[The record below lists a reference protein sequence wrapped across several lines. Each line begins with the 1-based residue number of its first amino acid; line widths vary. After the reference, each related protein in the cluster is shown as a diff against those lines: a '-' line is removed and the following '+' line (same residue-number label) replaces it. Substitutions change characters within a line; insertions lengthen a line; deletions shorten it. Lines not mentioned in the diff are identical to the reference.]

1 MRRASP
7 QRLVVLGVLLL
18 GQQLG
23 SGATLVAA
31 PTERANALTA
41 DERAT
46 LLQYAND
53 TWRSFEK
60 LTLPSGL
67 PADSLSADG
76 EGWSNPLSQTSPTN
90 IAAYLWSTLAAER
103 LHLIGSSEARS
114 RLDKTLATLAGMDR
128 THGLFFNMLDPRT
141 GAVLKVS
148 PFDSSPVEPYLS
160 AVDNAWLAV
169 ALTMVANSE
178 LSLRERAGR
187 LLEPIDFRFFYDPYD
202 AADPVRHPGQLHVGY
217 RTDDQTFD
225 GHYGMLNTEARI
237 ASYFGIA
244 RGQLPPEHYYRMFR
258 TLPENLE
265 QQQSPRGTTRDYY
278 GVKVFE
284 GSYDYRGA
292 RIVPSWGGSM
302 FEALMV
308 TLFVPE
314 DVWAPRS
321 WGINHPLY
329 VRAQIAH
336 GLEEAG
342 YGYWGF
348 SPAASPRGGYEV
360 YGVKALGTYSLGYF
374 SYEIGLPVPPP
385 QMPHSTQFTHGIVTP
400 HASFLALRY
409 APHEA
414 VANLRALSASLPIY
428 GPLGFQDSVDVSAGV
443 TSGRILALDQGM
455 IMAAIANELVNDTM
469 QHAFSDGQ
477 VERIVRPLI
486 AVEEFSAGL
495 PGQLIGAQPTVVDS
509 QVGGKERVLVSVL
522 FSLKKEP
529 TPPITRA
536 RSLAP

>member
-1 MRRASP
+1 MRRAS
-7 QRLVVLGVLLL
+7 QQSLVGLGVLLL
-18 GQQLG
+18 GLQLG
-23 SGATLVAA
+23 SGSTLLA
-31 PTERANALTA
+31 PRTGRASALTE

-46 LLQYAND
+46 LLRYAND
-53 TWRSFEK
+53 TWRSFER

-67 PADSLSADG
+67 PADSLSRDG
-76 EGWSNPLSQTSPTN
+76 EGWSNPLSHTSPTN

-114 RLDKTLATLAGMDR
+114 RLDRTLATLAGMDR

-148 PFDSSPVEPYLS
+148 PFDSSSVEPYLS

-187 LLEPIDFRFFYDPYD
+187 LLEPIDFRFFYDPYE
-202 AADPVRHPGQLHVGY
+202 AADPEGHPGQLRVGY
-217 RTDDQTFD
+217 WVDDHSFY
-225 GHYGMLNTEARI
+225 GHYGLLNTEARI
-237 ASYFGIA
+237 ASYLGIA

-258 TLPENLE
+258 TLPENLGP

-284 GSYDYRGA
+284 GSYEYRGA

-336 GLEEAG
+336 GLEEVG

-360 YGVKALGTYSLGYF
+360 YGVKALGTYNLGYF
-374 SYEIGLPVPPP
+374 SYEIGPPVPLPL
-385 QMPHSTQFTHGIVTP
+385 MPHSTRSTHGVVTP

-414 VANLRALSASLPIY
+414 IANLRALSSGLPIY

-455 IMAAIANELVNDTM
+455 IMAAIANELADDAM

-477 VERIVRPLI
+477 VEQIVRPLI
-486 AVEEFSAGL
+486 AVEQFSAGL
-495 PGQLIGAQPTVVDS
+495 PGQLIGVQPTVAGSQDGGRRRIQDS
-509 QVGGKERVLVSVL
+509 N
-522 FSLKKEP
+522 
-529 TPPITRA
+529 A
-536 RSLAP
+536 RISRTAHTAAPGSIAPQ

>member
-1 MRRASP
+1 MPVATDSRCCDEASFSAKLGCLWSIAHRAATW
-7 QRLVVLGVLLL
+7 V
-18 GQQLG
+18 
-23 SGATLVAA
+23 GATLPAS
-31 PTERANALTA
+31 PTGRASALTE

-46 LLQYAND
+46 LLRYAND
-53 TWRSFEK
+53 TWRSFER

-67 PADSLSADG
+67 PADSLSGDS

-103 LHLIGSSEARS
+103 LHLIGPSEARS
-114 RLDKTLATLAGMDR
+114 RLDRTLATLAGMDR

-141 GAVLKVS
+141 GAALKVS
-148 PFDSSPVEPYLS
+148 PFDSSPVQPHLS

-217 RTDDQTFD
+217 WTDDQTFY
-225 GHYGMLNTEARI
+225 GHYGMLNSEARI
-237 ASYFGIA
+237 ASYLGIA

-258 TLPENLE
+258 TLPENLGP
-265 QQQSPRGTTRDYY
+265 QQQPPRGTTRDYY
-278 GVKVFE
+278 GVNVFE
-284 GSYDYRGA
+284 GSYEYRGA

-360 YGVKALGTYSLGYF
+360 YGVKALGAYSLGYL
-374 SYEIGLPVPPP
+374 SNEIGP
-385 QMPHSTQFTHGIVTP
+385 
-400 HASFLALRY
+400 
-409 APHEA
+409 
-414 VANLRALSASLPIY
+414 
-428 GPLGFQDSVDVSAGV
+428 
-443 TSGRILALDQGM
+443 
-455 IMAAIANELVNDTM
+455 
-469 QHAFSDGQ
+469 
-477 VERIVRPLI
+477 RP
-486 AVEEFSAGL
+486 SRH
-495 PGQLIGAQPTVVDS
+495 P
-509 QVGGKERVLVSVL
+509 
-522 FSLKKEP
+522 
-529 TPPITRA
+529 
-536 RSLAP
+536 

>member
-7 QRLVVLGVLLL
+7 QSLVAIGVLISGL
-18 GQQLG
+18 QLG
-23 SGATLVAA
+23 LGSTLLAS
-31 PTERANALTA
+31 PMGRASALTA

-46 LLQYAND
+46 LLRYASD

-67 PADSLSADG
+67 PADSLSGDR
-76 EGWSNPLSQTSPTN
+76 EGRSNLVSQTSPSD

-103 LHLIGSSEARS
+103 LHLIGPSEASS
-114 RLDKTLATLAGMDR
+114 RLDRTLATLAGMDR
-128 THGLFFNMLDPRT
+128 AHGLFFNMLDPRT
-141 GAVLKVS
+141 GAVLTVS
-148 PFDSSPVEPYLS
+148 PFDSSPIQPRLS
-160 AVDNAWLAV
+160 TVDNAWLAV

-178 LSLRERAGR
+178 LPLRERAGK
-187 LLEPIDFRFFYDPYD
+187 LLKPIDFRFLYDPYD

-217 RTDDQTFD
+217 RTNEHRFY

-237 ASYFGIA
+237 ASYLGIA

-258 TLPENLE
+258 TLPENLGP

-278 GVKVFE
+278 GVKAFE
-284 GSYDYRGA
+284 GTYDYRGA

-336 GLEEAG
+336 GLDEVG

-360 YGVKALGTYSLGYF
+360 YGVKALGTSSLGYYSF
-374 SYEIGLPVPPP
+374 DVGPTVPPALV
-385 QMPHSTQFTHGIVTP
+385 PHSTRSTHGVVTP

-414 VANLRALSASLPIY
+414 VANLRALSGGLPIY
-428 GPLGFQDSVDVSAGV
+428 GPLGFEDSVDVSAGV
-443 TSGRILALDQGM
+443 TSARILALDQGM
-455 IMAAIANELVNDTM
+455 IMAAIANELADDAM

-477 VERIVRPLI
+477 VEQVVRPLI
-486 AVEEFSAGL
+486 AVEQFSAEL
-495 PGQLIGAQPTVVDS
+495 PGQLIGTQPPVVHSQDPGKRPIQVSNARISKTAHTVVPGS
-509 QVGGKERVLVSVL
+509 
-522 FSLKKEP
+522 
-529 TPPITRA
+529 T
-536 RSLAP
+536 APQ

>member
-7 QRLVVLGVLLL
+7 QSLVVLGVLLL
-18 GQQLG
+18 GLQLG
-23 SGATLVAA
+23 SGPTLLASS
-31 PTERANALTA
+31 TGRASALTA

-46 LLQYAND
+46 LLRYAND
-53 TWRSFEK
+53 TWRSLER

-67 PADSLSADG
+67 PADSLSGDG
-76 EGWSNPLSQTSPTN
+76 DGWSQPLSQTSPTN
-90 IAAYLWSTLAAER
+90 IAVYLWSTLAAER
-103 LHLIGSSEARS
+103 LNLIGPAEARS
-114 RLDKTLATLAGMDR
+114 RLDRTLTTLAGMDR
-128 THGLFFNMLDPRT
+128 THGFFFNMLDPRT
-141 GAVLKVS
+141 GAALKVS
-148 PFDSSPVEPYLS
+148 PFDSSPVEPRLS

-169 ALTMVANSE
+169 ALTMVANSDR
-178 LSLRERAGR
+178 SLRERAGR

-202 AADPVRHPGQLHVGY
+202 AADPVNHPGQLHVGY
-217 RTDDQTFD
+217 HTDDHAFY

-237 ASYFGIA
+237 ASYLGIA
-244 RGQLPPEHYYRMFR
+244 RGQLPPEHYYRMYR
-258 TLPENLE
+258 TLPESLGP
-265 QQQSPRGTTRDYY
+265 QQQSPRGMTREYS

-284 GSYDYRGA
+284 GSYEYRGA

-336 GLEEAG
+336 GLDEVG

-348 SPAASPRGGYEV
+348 SPAASPQGGYEV
-360 YGVKALGTYSLGYF
+360 YGVKDLGTYSLGYF
-374 SYEIGLPVPPP
+374 SHEIGPPVPPP
-385 QMPHSTQFTHGIVTP
+385 MMPHSTRATHGVVTP

-414 VANLRALSASLPIY
+414 VANLRALAAGLPIY
-428 GPLGFQDSVDVSAGV
+428 GPLGFQDSVDVSVGV
-443 TSGRILALDQGM
+443 ASGRILALDQGM
-455 IMAAIANELVNDTM
+455 IMAAIANELADDAM

-477 VERIVRPLI
+477 VEEIVRPLI
-486 AVEEFSAGL
+486 AVEQFYAGL
-495 PGQLIGAQPTVVDS
+495 PGQLSGVQPAVAAAQDGGRRRI
-509 QVGGKERVLVSVL
+509 QVSNDRISK
-522 FSLKKEP
+522 
-529 TPPITRA
+529 TPATIA
-536 RSLAP
+536 SSSIAPQ